1 MSTLKEEEVLKFEPV
16 ETNTTDIRLDCFN
29 LATEI
34 MSQDEIA
41 NIESIF
47 LLADRIYN
55 WVINDGR

>member
-1 MSTLKEEEVLKFEPV
+1 MSTLKEEEVLKFESV
-16 ETNTTDIRLDCFN
+16 EVNNTDVRLDCFN

-47 LLADRIYN
+47 ILADRIYN
-55 WVINDGR
+55 WVKNDGR